1 MREYRDL
8 WKGPSES
15 SLQSSIFGRGI
26 RSHTGAPRCVFASGC
41 QLGHSGLQEAS
52 GEKMEKAFLV
62 IMLSRS
68 RSFFFV
74 TEFLTR
80 TPLGASLPELS
91 VHLGLLRQPLTLAIV
106 RRRAEWGPEE
116 SFFLLCFFSSYF
128 PLCPRRAFQRCGDE
142 WGPANVVRQPWQF
155 LWRG

>member
-1 MREYRDL
+1 MMEYRDL
-8 WKGPSES
+8 WKRPSES

-68 RSFFFV
+68 RRFFFLLRS
-74 TEFLTR
+74 FLTR

-116 SFFLLCFFSSYF
+116 SFFFVVFFFFLF
-128 PLCPRRAFQRCGDE
+128 PPLPLKGLSALRR
-142 WGPANVVRQPWQF
+142 
-155 LWRG
+155 